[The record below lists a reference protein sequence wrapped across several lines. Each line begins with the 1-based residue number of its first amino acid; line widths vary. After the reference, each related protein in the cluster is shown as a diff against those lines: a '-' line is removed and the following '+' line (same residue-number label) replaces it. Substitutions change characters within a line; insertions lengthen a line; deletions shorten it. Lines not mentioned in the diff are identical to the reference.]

1 MYVPAILFLSAL
13 LPTLSL
19 KGGELE
25 WFTSTFANIELES
38 KRRFV
43 IEKGTLSHTIR
54 GVDFH
59 LMCMHVCMSDYK
71 CTSKRKNLQFQSGI

>member
-25 WFTSTFANIELES
+25 WFTLNFANIKLES

-43 IEKGTLSHTIR
+43 YFIEKGTLSHTTR
-54 GVDFH
+54 GV
-59 LMCMHVCMSDYK
+59 
-71 CTSKRKNLQFQSGI
+71 